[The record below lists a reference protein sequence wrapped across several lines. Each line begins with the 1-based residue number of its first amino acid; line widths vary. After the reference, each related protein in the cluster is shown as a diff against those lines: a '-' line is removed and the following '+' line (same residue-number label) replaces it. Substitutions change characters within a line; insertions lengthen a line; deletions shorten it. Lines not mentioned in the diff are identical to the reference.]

1 MKFIE
6 RSLVVTCALFAF
18 NSLYPSYLWENAY
31 IYKLNFIALFLLSA
45 LYLLSNKSVGRNNLI
60 AFMVL
65 SLWIIYGYFPRGDD
79 IALISSGIIGILIFS
94 LLPSHIR
101 TSSFNMFLVL
111 VVFILSLSIVQY
123 PLIVLGFVDAIGH
136 IDPTNYIKASRGQFY
151 INYGFNAVLNDQHLS
166 IFGYQFFRFSSIF
179 DEPGMVGTITAILTT
194 FILNKKSKNNNFK
207 IAILVLSN
215 ILSFSLGGYILLLV
229 GVCSRYF
236 FSLKSISLKLIF
248 NASLIFILLLTVLT
262 TDGGKRYILDRVWD
276 GDKITIKDNRVDDRF
291 EKQYLS
297 ALNDSKSLLI
307 GEGKDAHVRTGHDV
321 SSYKGVI
328 FNYGLLGFVFSII
341 LVFYMSLFIKSHRF
355 YLSET
360 SLVLVI
366 LLNMFQRPYDYN
378 FYYYFIMLAYG
389 SYTTS
394 EPVT

>member
-1 MKFIE
+1 
-6 RSLVVTCALFAF
+6 VVTCALFAF

-123 PLIVLGFVDAIGH
+123 PLIVFGFVDAIGH

-179 DEPGMVGTITAILTT
+179 DEPGMVGTITAI
-194 FILNKKSKNNNFK
+194 
-207 IAILVLSN
+207 
-215 ILSFSLGGYILLLV
+215 
-229 GVCSRYF
+229 
-236 FSLKSISLKLIF
+236 
-248 NASLIFILLLTVLT
+248 
-262 TDGGKRYILDRVWD
+262 
-276 GDKITIKDNRVDDRF
+276 
-291 EKQYLS
+291 
-297 ALNDSKSLLI
+297 
-307 GEGKDAHVRTGHDV
+307 
-321 SSYKGVI
+321 
-328 FNYGLLGFVFSII
+328 
-341 LVFYMSLFIKSHRF
+341 
-355 YLSET
+355 
-360 SLVLVI
+360 
-366 LLNMFQRPYDYN
+366 
-378 FYYYFIMLAYG
+378 
-389 SYTTS
+389 
-394 EPVT
+394 